1 MLKSRALSRKWA
13 PRWRKP
19 LRSARWRISSQT
31 WIAITGVLG
40 VAACVSLSS
49 PRGGAGT
56 GSVPVVRGT
65 FKNGT
70 EQQVRIALETAAKT
84 GTISATGSWGL
95 LDHGGRGMV
104 IRPQAGE
111 ELSVAAFSDC
121 KSAGFCEWMLAFTP
135 RVNVAPGKGPVVI
148 RPMTPSSFVMWNG
161 KRYRGELVIT
171 ATDSGLLVVNELPMD
186 DYLRG
191 VVPLEIGN
199 RTSAE
204 FAAVQAQ
211 AVAAR
216 TYAYKHLNSTRPF
229 DMYATVQDQVYGGGD
244 AEKPQSDTAI
254 MTTVDVVVLYNGQPI
269 TTPYHSTC
277 GGSTAGV
284 SEVWYD
290 QPDQPYLRPVSDR
303 IPGTNNFYCD
313 PSPRFSWT
321 QSYDAAGLRAV
332 MEKYLATYTNA
343 PKNGLAKITDIREQG
358 RTPSGRIA
366 ALTVQTESGSYTLRG
381 NDIRFVLRDPKGAI
395 LNSTYFTFTR
405 ETSGGE
411 VSALNANGRGYGHG
425 IGMCQWG
432 AIGRA
437 RAGQNYRTILETY
450 YPGTTIG
457 RIAG

>member
-1 MLKSRALSRKWA
+1 MWLVM
-13 PRWRKP
+13 
-19 LRSARWRISSQT
+19 T
-31 WIAITGVLG
+31 GITG

-49 PRGGAGT
+49 PRSAGT
-56 GSVPVVRGT
+56 GNVPVVRGP
-65 FKNGT
+65 FKVGAD
-70 EQQVRIALETAAKT
+70 QRVRIAIETSAKS
-84 GTISATGSWGL
+84 GTMSATGPWQVAQSDVIQPMNGATEL
-95 LDHGGRGMV
+95 PLSFDSARIRQIAPAMRTEMFVKPVGG
-104 IRPQAGE
+104 
-111 ELSVAAFSDC
+111 SV
-121 KSAGFCEWMLAFTP
+121 LT
-135 RVNVAPGKGPVVI
+135 
-148 RPMTPSSFVMWNG
+148 WNG
-161 KRYRGELVIT
+161 KKYRGELIIT
-171 ATDSGLLVVNELPMD
+171 RTDSGFLVVNSLPMD
-186 DYLRG
+186 SYLRG
-191 VVPLEIGN
+191 VVPLEIGS

-216 TYAYKHLNSTRPF
+216 TYAYKHLTSSRGF
-229 DMYATVQDQVYGGGD
+229 DMYATVQDQVYGGVD
-244 AEKPQSDTAI
+244 AEKPQADTAI
-254 MTTVDVVVLYNGQPI
+254 MTTRDVVVLYNGQPI

-313 PSPRFSWT
+313 SSPRFSWT

-332 MEKYLATYTNA
+332 MEKYLAAYTKA
-343 PKNGLAKITDIREQG
+343 PKSGLGKITDIREQG

-395 LNSTYFTFTR
+395 LNSTSFSFTK

-411 VSALNANGRGYGHG
+411 VSSLNVNGRGYGHG

>member
-1 MLKSRALSRKWA
+1 MS
-13 PRWRKP
+13 
-19 LRSARWRISSQT
+19 LRLR
-31 WIAITGVLG
+31 TGTVVTVLLG
-40 VAACVSLSS
+40 IAACVSLSS
-49 PRGGAGT
+49 PRGG
-56 GSVPVVRGT
+56 GSGNVPVVRGAY
-65 FKNGT
+65 KSGT
-70 EQQVRIALETAAKT
+70 QQEVRIALETAVKS
-84 GTISATGSWGL
+84 GIVSATGTWEVVQ
-95 LDHGGRGMV
+95 GGDEILQMPNGTMSDF
-104 IRPQAGE
+104 PLAFD
-111 ELSVAAFSDC
+111 SVRARHTPLGS
-121 KSAGFCEWMLAFTP
+121 EMLA
-135 RVNVAPGKGPVVI
+135 RSVGG
-148 RPMTPSSFVMWNG
+148 SFLIWNG
-161 KRYRGELVIT
+161 KKYRGDIAVIS
-171 ATDSGLLVVNELPMD
+171 TDSGYLVVNRLPMD
-186 DYLRG
+186 SYLRG

-199 RTSAE
+199 RTPAE

-216 TYAYKHLNSTRPF
+216 TYAYKHLTSTRTF
-229 DMYATVQDQVYGGGD
+229 DMYATVQDQVYGGVD
-244 AEKPQSDTAI
+244 AEKPQSDSAITTTA
-254 MTTVDVVVLYNGQPI
+254 DVVVLYNGQPI

-277 GGSTAGV
+277 GGSTAAV

-321 QSYDAAGLRAV
+321 QSYDAAGLRTV
-332 MEKYLATYTNA
+332 MEKYLASYTKA
-343 PKNGLAKITDIREQG
+343 PKSGVGKITDIREQG

-366 ALTVQTESGSYTLRG
+366 AMTVQTESGSYTLRG
-381 NDIRFVLRDPKGAI
+381 NDIRFVLRDPRGAI
-395 LNSTYFTFTR
+395 LNSTFFSFTK

-411 VSALNANGRGYGHG
+411 VSSFTVNGRGYGHG

>member
-1 MLKSRALSRKWA
+1 MRSE
-13 PRWRKP
+13 PRWNGCATPWRTRLP
-19 LRSARWRISSQT
+19 SLGRATESYNPFWRSGLAQ
-31 WIAITGVLG
+31 IALVGVLG
-40 VAACVSLSS
+40 VVACVSAIS
-49 PRGGAGT
+49 PRPGS
-56 GSVPVVRGT
+56 GSVPVVRGQ
-65 FKNGT
+65 FKNGRD
-70 EQQVRIALETAAKT
+70 QIVRIAL
-84 GTISATGSWGL
+84 ATNERGGAEFIPGL
-95 LDHGGRGMV
+95 
-104 IRPQAGE
+104 
-111 ELSVAAFSDC
+111 
-121 KSAGFCEWMLAFTP
+121 
-135 RVNVAPGKGPVVI
+135 KGQFVV
-148 RPMTPSSFVMWNG
+148 PHENDFVLWKG
-161 KRYRGELVIT
+161 KRYRGEIEIS
-171 ATDSGLLVVNELPMD
+171 ATDSGFLVVNRLSMD

-204 FAAVQAQ
+204 MAAVQAQ

-216 TYAYKHLNSTRPF
+216 TYAYKHLTDARSF
-229 DMYATVQDQVYGGGD
+229 DMYATVQDQVYGGVD
-244 AEKPQSDTAI
+244 AENQLSNTAI
-254 MTTVDVVVLYNGQPI
+254 ATTSDVVVLYNGQPI

-303 IPGTNNFYCD
+303 IPGTNNYYCD

-321 QSYDAAGLRAV
+321 QTYDAAGLRAV

-343 PKNGLAKITDIREQG
+343 PKANLGRITDVREQG
-358 RTPSGRIA
+358 RTASGRVA
-366 ALTVQTESGSYTLRG
+366 ALTVRTESGSYTLRG

-395 LNSTYFTFTR
+395 LNSTFFTLLAA
-405 ETSGGE
+405 TSGGE
-411 VSALNANGRGYGHG
+411 VSSLSLSGRGYGHG

>member
-1 MLKSRALSRKWA
+1 MLSSRDATRSDKPFWRSRLTA
-13 PRWRKP
+13 
-19 LRSARWRISSQT
+19 
-31 WIAITGVLG
+31 IAVAAVLG
-40 VAACVSLSS
+40 VAACVSLVS
-49 PRGGAGT
+49 PKGGAGN
-56 GSVPVVRGT
+56 VPVVRGSY
-65 FKNGT
+65 KNGRD
-70 EQQVRIALETAAKT
+70 QIVRIALATAAREGPT
-84 GTISATGSWGL
+84 
-95 LDHGGRGMV
+95 
-104 IRPQAGE
+104 
-111 ELSVAAFSDC
+111 
-121 KSAGFCEWMLAFTP
+121 
-135 RVNVAPGKGPVVI
+135 VAPDQGQLIVRPESGP
-148 RPMTPSSFVMWNG
+148 FVLWNG
-161 KRYRGELVIT
+161 KRYRGELVISS
-171 ATDSGLLVVNELPMD
+171 TDSGLLVVNRLPMD

-204 FAAVQAQ
+204 MAAVQAQ

-216 TYAYKHLNSTRPF
+216 TYAYKHLSDTRPF
-229 DMYATVQDQVYGGGD
+229 DMYATVQDQVYGGVD
-244 AEKPQSDTAI
+244 AEKPLSDTAI
-254 MTTVDVVVLYNGQPI
+254 ATTSDVVVLYNGQPI

-303 IPGTNNFYCD
+303 IPGTKNYYCD

-321 QSYDAAGLRAV
+321 QAYDAAGLKAV
-332 MEKYLATYTNA
+332 MEKYLASYTNA
-343 PKNGLAKITDIREQG
+343 PKANLGRITDVREQG
-358 RTPSGRIA
+358 RTPSGRVA

-395 LNSTYFTFTR
+395 LNSTLISLSTA
-405 ETSGGE
+405 TSGGE
-411 VSALNANGRGYGHG
+411 VSSLTLNGRGYGHG

-437 RAGQNYRTILETY
+437 RAGQDYRTILETY

>member
-1 MLKSRALSRKWA
+1 LRKNHWRVHRRKWVA
-13 PRWRKP
+13 M
-19 LRSARWRISSQT
+19 AGI
-31 WIAITGVLG
+31 LG
-40 VAACVSLSS
+40 IAACVSLSP
-49 PRGGAGT
+49 PRGGGAGN
-56 GSVPVVRGT
+56 VPIVRGS
-65 FKNGT
+65 FKSGA

-84 GTISATGSWGL
+84 GTISATGAWGVL
-95 LDHGGRGMV
+95 NQGRGRV
-104 IRPQAGE
+104 TYSLANE
-111 ELSVAAFSDC
+111 ELSVTTFRGCND
-121 KSAGFCEWMLAFTP
+121 AGSCEWTVAFTP
-135 RVNVAPGKGPVVI
+135 RVNAGKGAVVI
-148 RPMTPSSFVMWNG
+148 HPMNTSSVLTWNG
-161 KRYRGELVIT
+161 KRYRGELVIS

-186 DYLRG
+186 HYLRG
-191 VVPLEIGN
+191 VVPLEIGS

-216 TYAYKHLNSTRPF
+216 TYAYKHLTTARAF
-229 DMYATVQDQVYGGGD
+229 DMYATVQDQVYGGVD
-244 AEKPQSDTAI
+244 AEKPQSDSAITTTA
-254 MTTVDVVVLYNGQPI
+254 DVVVLYNGQPI

-332 MEKYLATYTNA
+332 MEKYLALYTKA
-343 PKNGLAKITDIREQG
+343 PKNGVGKITDIREQG
-358 RTPSGRIA
+358 RTPSGRVA
-366 ALTVQTESGSYTLRG
+366 ALTVQTETGSYTLRG

-395 LNSTYFTFTR
+395 LNSTFFSFTK
-405 ETSGGE
+405 ESSGGE
-411 VSALNANGRGYGHG
+411 VSSLNVNGRGYGHG